1 MTSELLYKWFETPRG
16 RILRHNE
23 SLFLRRSLTVSSMQL
38 ILQIGY
44 LGWEKEFF
52 DGATVQRSIIID
64 TPMRCQAGSSYVAG
78 QASYLPFETESVD
91 FILLP
96 HFLEFTV
103 DFLTILD
110 EVDRVLKPEGEV
122 IIVSFNP
129 WSWFAF
135 DYVLA
140 RTLNQIS
147 PPNRALSRSQFI
159 NKFLSLNYEIE
170 TIAGFDCREHYQKPQ
185 DYRRRAESYF
195 VTAYALRGIKRCNN
209 IIKLVAPDKRFG
221 VPIFKPI

>member
-1 MTSELLYKWFETPRG
+1 MTNELLYKWFETPRG
-16 RILRHNE
+16 RVLRHNE
-23 SLFLRRSLTVSSMQL
+23 SLFLRRSLSVTSMQL
-38 ILQIGY
+38 ILQIGF
-44 LGWEKEFF
+44 LGWEKEFL
-52 DGATVQRSIIID
+52 DGFTVQRSIIID
-64 TPMRCQAGSSYVAG
+64 TPVSCQTVCSYVTG

-110 EVDRVLKPEGEV
+110 EIDRVLKPEGEV
-122 IIVSFNP
+122 IIISFNL

-140 RTLNQIS
+140 RTLNKIS
-147 PPNRALSRSQFI
+147 LPNRALSRSQFI
-159 NKFLSLNYEIE
+159 NKLLSLNYEIE
-170 TIAGFDCREHYQKPQ
+170 TVAGFDCREHYQNPQ

-209 IIKLVAPDKRFG
+209 IIKLAALDKRRG

>member
-96 HFLEFTV
+96 HFLSPAYNEFLLICV
-103 DFLTILD
+103 
-110 EVDRVLKPEGEV
+110 VL
-122 IIVSFNP
+122 
-129 WSWFAF
+129 
-135 DYVLA
+135 L
-140 RTLNQIS
+140 L
-147 PPNRALSRSQFI
+147 
-159 NKFLSLNYEIE
+159 
-170 TIAGFDCREHYQKPQ
+170 C
-185 DYRRRAESYF
+185 
-195 VTAYALRGIKRCNN
+195 
-209 IIKLVAPDKRFG
+209 KLLFHNHL
-221 VPIFKPI
+221 